1 MSPGITVLTVR
12 ESFRRFLH
20 SYRQRGKG
28 AEPMKDEISAILLSP
43 REEDR
48 VKVYADGLLISDAPA
63 SPRKARRCS
72 NCGSTDFSGG
82 LFTIYSAM
90 ATVQST
96 ELYHWRDGH
105 SCGPILDK

>member
-1 MSPGITVLTVR
+1 MM
-12 ESFRRFLH
+12 
-20 SYRQRGKG
+20 
-28 AEPMKDEISAILLSP
+28 MKDEISAILLSP